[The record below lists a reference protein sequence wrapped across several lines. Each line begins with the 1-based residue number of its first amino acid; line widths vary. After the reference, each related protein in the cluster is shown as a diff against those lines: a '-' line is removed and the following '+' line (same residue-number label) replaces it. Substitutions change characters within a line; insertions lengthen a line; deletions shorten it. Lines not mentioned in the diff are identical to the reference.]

1 MWNIIL
7 NIANKVRVILHH
19 PKETVI
25 FFLLSRGGSRI
36 LEGGSF
42 GEEYGERGTRAYNGV
57 LGALPQRGPG
67 AESLLMGSAGFLSF
81 AQPKERQIWHI
92 LADS

>member
-1 MWNIIL
+1 MWHIIL
-7 NIANKVRVILHH
+7 NIANNVRVILHH

-25 FFLLSRGGSRI
+25 FSLIQGRIQDFKMGSC
-36 LEGGSF
+36 

-81 AQPKERQIWHI
+81 AQPKERQIWPI
-92 LADS
+92 FADS